1 MIDLARILFAAVMGT
16 CVTLGL
22 LVVPTIARG
31 AKGAAIP
38 AATAVLLLAW
48 LAVGVSAASTG
59 AHHVA
64 VAPALAAALGALWLG
79 VAPLRRAWEGASMA
93 GIVGLQAMRLGGG
106 ARVLAVRGGW
116 LPERYGKP
124 FGAADIAIAV
134 AAVALAWAWSKDA
147 PWARRATLG
156 WAALGVAA
164 TLGGL
169 VVQARLVRPM
179 PGFEGLWSMFLTPV
193 LLALLVVAA
202 YRARS
207 SGASPSG
214 A

>member
-1 MIDLARILFAAVMGT
+1 
-16 CVTLGL
+16 
-22 LVVPTIARG
+22 
-31 AKGAAIP
+31 
-38 AATAVLLLAW
+38 
-48 LAVGVSAASTG
+48 
-59 AHHVA
+59 
-64 VAPALAAALGALWLG
+64 
-79 VAPLRRAWEGASMA
+79 
-93 GIVGLQAMRLGGG
+93 
-106 ARVLAVRGGW
+106 
-116 LPERYGKP
+116 
-124 FGAADIAIAV
+124 
-134 AAVALAWAWSKDA
+134 VALAWAWSKDA